1 MPNTEMNIYF
11 YGSGCLAM
19 WMLLSV
25 LDKLTAQTIALA
37 FLWPFI
43 WPVYV
48 ISALLDNASG

>member
-1 MPNTEMNIYF
+1 
-11 YGSGCLAM
+11 
-19 WMLLSV
+19 MLLSV
-25 LDKLTAQTIALA
+25 LDRLTTQAAALV